1 MVAPRGER
9 AGRLPG
15 CTGEMTANLALEVY
29 TVPTQP
35 VVRPPEPPAP
45 PGGWTWPPNTAA
57 LVYGERDAVLVD
69 TLVTTTEVTKLADWI
84 GARER
89 NLTTIYLTHDHVDH
103 IAGAAVLLDRFPGAR
118 LVALPAVA
126 GSIRAQLA
134 TPVVDTYWR
143 PMFHGDIVA
152 ELAVPEPLADGR
164 VELEGRELTGAAVEQ
179 SDSVHST
186 YLHIPELDALVVGDI
201 AYNDVHV
208 NIAST
213 DHAKRLAWIDS
224 LRTIGALNPGIVV
237 AGHRRPDAQDTAQ
250 TIPDTIAYIADFDDV
265 LSRKLP
271 AADTIAWMLQR
282 HPNRLNIT
290 TLYNAAYVLAG
301 QD

>member
-1 MVAPRGER
+1 MSS
-9 AGRLPG
+9 
-15 CTGEMTANLALEVY
+15 TLALEVY

-57 LVYGERDAVLVD
+57 LVSGERDAVLVD
-69 TLVTTTEVTKLADWI
+69 TLVTTTEVAKLADWVAAK
-84 GARER
+84 GR

-103 IAGAAVLLDRFPGAR
+103 IAGGAVLLDRFPGAR

-126 GSIRAQLA
+126 DSIRAQLA

-164 VELEGRELTGAAVEQ
+164 IDLEGHQLPVAAVEQ

-186 YLHIPELDALVVGDI
+186 YLHIPELQALIVGDI

-213 DHAKRLAWIDS
+213 DHAKRLAWMDS
-224 LRTIGALNPGIVV
+224 LRTIGELHPEVVV
-237 AGHRRPDAQDTAQ
+237 AGHRRPDAEDTAQ
-250 TIPDTIAYIADFDDV
+250 TIPDTIAYLQDFDDV
-265 LSRKLP
+265 LAKRLSV
-271 AADTIAWMLQR
+271 ADTISWMLER
-282 HPNRLNIT
+282 HPTRLNIT
-290 TLYNAAYVLAG
+290 TLYNAAYVLASKK
-301 QD
+301 

>member
-1 MVAPRGER
+1 
-9 AGRLPG
+9 
-15 CTGEMTANLALEVY
+15 MTDALTLDVY

-45 PGGWTWPPNTAA
+45 PGGWTWPPNTAV
-57 LVYGERDAVLVD
+57 LVSGERDAVLVD

-84 GARER
+84 LATGR

-103 IAGAAVLLDRFPGAR
+103 IAGGSVLLSRFPGAR

-126 GSIRAQLA
+126 ESIRAQVA
-134 TPVVDTYWR
+134 TPVIDTYWR

-152 ELAVPEPLADGR
+152 ELAVPEALADGLID
-164 VELEGRELTGAAVEQ
+164 LEGRQLTAAAVEQ

-186 YLHIPELDALVVGDI
+186 YLHIPDLQALVVGDI

-213 DHAKRLAWIDS
+213 DHAKRLAWIES
-224 LRTIGALNPGIVV
+224 LRAIGDLHPGTVV
-237 AGHRRPDAQDTAQ
+237 AGHRRPDAKDSAQ
-250 TIPDTIAYIADFDDV
+250 VIPDTIAYLQDFDDV
-265 LSRKLP
+265 LAQRLG
-271 AADTIAWMLQR
+271 ATDTIAWMLER
-282 HPNRLNIT
+282 HPTRLNIT
-290 TLYNAAYVLAG
+290 TLYNAAYVLAAEK
-301 QD
+301 